1 MTLGLEIVAVT
12 DEGLGHSAHLIAV
25 DGEVLL
31 IDPFLVVGRYLDT
44 IERNGWRLRWTA
56 DTHLHADY
64 VSGGPELSARGA
76 TFFAPGEAA
85 LEIPHRPLADGDDI
99 DIAGLTLRA
108 LPTPGHTPD
117 HLCFLLLDAGSPLAL
132 FSGGSLMV
140 GTVGRPDL
148 FGPDHTDELARAMY
162 RSLRD
167 QLLVLPDDLVVHPTH
182 GAGSFCSA
190 PGSEGQ
196 STTIGQERATNPLLQ
211 VGDEDEFVHRLV
223 SSLGTFPTYYRS
235 LPELNRHQLGTT
247 PQAPLRQLLVGDVQ
261 QLISA
266 GAEVI
271 DVRDVA
277 SYAAAHV
284 PGSLSNALRPA
295 FASWL
300 GWLTT
305 RDRPLVFVCH
315 THTDR
320 AELVGQCANIGYDNL
335 AGELEDGIDAWRA
348 ANQPVATTRLI
359 EAASARHPIID
370 VRQRNEYLD
379 GHIPGAVNIELGVV
393 ERAPLESPD
402 SVTVMCGHGERAA
415 SAASLLERR
424 GIDTRIAIG
433 GPTDWSD
440 STGRPLE
447 VAT

>member
-1 MTLGLEIVAVT
+1 MGLEIVALT

-25 DGEVLL
+25 DGDVLV
-31 IDPFLVVGRYLDT
+31 IDPLRVVSRYLDT
-44 IERNGWRLRWTA
+44 IQQNSWRLRWTA

-76 TFFAPGEAA
+76 AFFAPAGAA
-85 LEIPHRPLADGDDI
+85 LEIPHRRLDGGDEV

-117 HLCFLLLDAGSPLAL
+117 HLSFLLLDAGRPLAL

-167 QLLVLPDDLVVHPTH
+167 QLLVLSDDLVVYPTH

-190 PGSEGQ
+190 PGTEAR
-196 STTIGQERATNPLLQ
+196 STTIGQERATNPVLQ
-211 VGDEDEFVHRLV
+211 VGNEDEFVRRLV
-223 SSLGTFPTYYRS
+223 APLGTFPTYYLS
-235 LPELNRHQLGTT
+235 LPELNRHQLGPIPHT
-247 PQAPLRQLLVGDVQ
+247 PLRQLSVGDVHR
-261 QLISA
+261 LIDA
-266 GAEVI
+266 GAELV

-277 SYAAAHV
+277 SYALAHI

-305 RDRPLVFVCH
+305 RDQPLVFVGDADA
-315 THTDR
+315 DR
-320 AELVGQCANIGYDNL
+320 AELVRQCANIGYDNI
-335 AGELEDGIDAWRA
+335 AGELAGGIDAWRA
-348 ANQPVATTRLI
+348 ADQPVATTRLM
-359 EAASARHPIID
+359 EAAS
-370 VRQRNEYLD
+370 
-379 GHIPGAVNIELGVV
+379 
-393 ERAPLESPD
+393 
-402 SVTVMCGHGERAA
+402 
-415 SAASLLERR
+415 
-424 GIDTRIAIG
+424 
-433 GPTDWSD
+433 
-440 STGRPLE
+440 
-447 VAT
+447 

>member
-1 MTLGLEIVAVT
+1 MDLEIVAVS
-12 DEGLGHSAHLIAV
+12 DEGLGHSAHLVAV
-25 DGEVLL
+25 DDDVLV
-31 IDPFLVVGRYLDT
+31 IDPLRVVNRYVDT

-64 VSGGPELSARGA
+64 LSGGPALSARGA
-76 TFFAPGEAA
+76 TFFAPDEAA
-85 LEIPHRPLADGDDI
+85 LRIPHRPLHGGDEV

-117 HLCFLLLDAGSPLAL
+117 HLCYLVLDAGRPLAL

-167 QLLVLPDDLVVHPTH
+167 QLLVLPDDLAVYPTH
-182 GAGSFCSA
+182 GAGSFCSV
-190 PGSEGQ
+190 PGSEDR

-211 VGDEDEFVHRLV
+211 AGNEEEFVRRLV
-223 SSLGTFPTYYRS
+223 TPLGTFPTYYRT
-235 LPELNRHQLGTT
+235 LPELNRHQLGPT
-247 PQAPLRQLLVGDVQ
+247 PQVPLRQLRVGDMH
-261 QLISA
+261 QLINA

-277 SYAAAHV
+277 SYAAAHI
-284 PGSLSNALRPA
+284 PGSLSNAVRPA

-305 RDRPLVFVCH
+305 RDRPLVFVCD
-315 THTDR
+315 TDTDR
-320 AELVGQCANIGYDNL
+320 AELVRQCANIGYDNI
-335 AGELEDGIDAWRA
+335 AGELAGGIDAWRA
-348 ANQPVATTRLI
+348 ADQPVATTRLI
-359 EAASARHPIID
+359 EAASAQPPIID

-379 GHIPGAVNIELGVV
+379 GHIPGAINVELGTIAN
-393 ERAPLESPD
+393 APVASQG
-402 SVTVMCGHGERAA
+402 SITVMCGHGERAA

-424 GIDTRIAIG
+424 GIDARIAVG
-433 GPTDWSD
+433 GPDDWSD
-440 STGRPLE
+440 ATGHPLE
-447 VAT
+447 AAP